1 MNIHEYQAKELLSKY
16 GVPVPKGKMA
26 ITTSDVKTALQNLG
40 KAPWVIKAQIHAGG
54 RGKAGG
60 VKLVNTIEEGV
71 IFAENLLGSTL
82 VTPQTGPLGK
92 VVQRL
97 YVEEACDIDQE
108 IYFSILVDRDQSR
121 IVLVA
126 SSAGGMD
133 IEEVAD
139 KTPEKIFRITIDPLV
154 GLQPFHLRGLT
165 ASLELKGDTAKNA
178 MRLFRGVYETFIKL
192 DANLIEINPV
202 FITKDGQVVAGDAK
216 MSLEENSLYRHKE
229 LLELRD
235 EHEEDPEEVKASH
248 LGLNYVKLDG
258 NIGCMVNGAGLAM
271 ATMDIIQLYGGN
283 PANFLDVGGGASQEM
298 VTNAFKIILS
308 DKRVQAVL
316 VNIFGGIM
324 HCDVIAEGIIA
335 AAKEI
340 ELTIPLVV
348 RLEGTKVK
356 EGKEILSKS
365 GLEILLA
372 DNLGQAAEMAVK
384 ETQKAA

>member
-1 MNIHEYQAKELLSKY
+1 
-16 GVPVPKGKMA
+16 
-26 ITTSDVKTALQNLG
+26 
-40 KAPWVIKAQIHAGG
+40 
-54 RGKAGG
+54 
-60 VKLVNTIEEGV
+60 
-71 IFAENLLGSTL
+71 
-82 VTPQTGPLGK
+82 
-92 VVQRL
+92 
-97 YVEEACDIDQE
+97 
-108 IYFSILVDRDQSR
+108 
-121 IVLVA
+121 
-126 SSAGGMD
+126 
-133 IEEVAD
+133 
-139 KTPEKIFRITIDPLV
+139 
-154 GLQPFHLRGLT
+154 
-165 ASLELKGDTAKNA
+165 KNA